1 MEIKG
6 LQQWYGKFD
15 QIEFDLNILEGEFAE
30 PSIVRKQLYV
40 LVCLSNAGSLLL
52 KISEYSEYELL
63 ATKDIPCSSLVVLC
77 MKCPMFIPSFYVGLV
92 SVGLHRFCF
101 SSDRCI

>member
-15 QIEFDLNILEGEFAE
+15 QIEFDPNILECKSMQFFDIRQDEQ
-30 PSIVRKQLYV
+30 SISLL

-52 KISEYSEYELL
+52 KINEYTEYE
-63 ATKDIPCSSLVVLC
+63 
-77 MKCPMFIPSFYVGLV
+77 F
-92 SVGLHRFCF
+92 
-101 SSDRCI
+101 DRMNQKR